1 MIIKKVALGNNEEA
15 FIEDSFSEGLN
26 IISSDDNNKGKTIII
41 QSILYTIGNKPIFPS
56 SFEYKEYYYYLEF
69 IHDSELYIVV
79 RIGDSYIIKSGDG
92 IRIFDGMSEFKRFWT
107 NNIFPL
113 PSVVV
118 NGSLKIVDMELFV
131 QLFFVGQDGK
141 DTSTIFNS
149 GFYHKDDFR
158 NMLLSYS
165 GDFSVEMNSDEIR
178 KKKKK
183 IKDLK
188 NKRNEQLKL
197 SDFYKSSAIA
207 TEYLSHVK
215 DQDAFHKR
223 IEDMDEVTGKIA
235 EVRKKRTHLATRK
248 SLWNTT
254 LKELRSLNRNI
265 EIGELRCMD
274 CNSSNIAFKGK
285 GKTAYSF
292 DVSTPEMR
300 SQIIYSIE
308 EKITDINEEISRYDY
323 EIAELQSELQTLM
336 DDDDVTIENIM
347 AYKQGFRSVEEIE
360 KALLELDTEITQLT
374 DELKAG
380 IKISDEEKEKRK
392 QFFSQFI
399 VLMNNKKHTIDIEST
414 DNYEDIFTKRG
425 TIISGSE
432 ETVFYVARLISTAEM
447 INHECPIIMDSFRA
461 EDLSTDKEERVLTM
475 FSEVTNQCILTTT
488 LKNEEVGKYSERAG
502 INVLDYSAHTSF
514 KLLSEAYVSDF
525 KMLLKTLHID
535 I

>member
-1 MIIKKVALGNNEEA
+1 
-15 FIEDSFSEGLN
+15 
-26 IISSDDNNKGKTIII
+26 
-41 QSILYTIGNKPIFPS
+41 
-56 SFEYKEYYYYLEF
+56 
-69 IHDSELYIVV
+69 
-79 RIGDSYIIKSGDG
+79 
-92 IRIFDGMSEFKRFWT
+92 
-107 NNIFPL
+107 
-113 PSVVV
+113 
-118 NGSLKIVDMELFV
+118 
-131 QLFFVGQDGK
+131 
-141 DTSTIFNS
+141 
-149 GFYHKDDFR
+149 
-158 NMLLSYS
+158 
-165 GDFSVEMNSDEIR
+165 
-178 KKKKK
+178 
-183 IKDLK
+183 
-188 NKRNEQLKL
+188 
-197 SDFYKSSAIA
+197 
-207 TEYLSHVK
+207 
-215 DQDAFHKR
+215 
-223 IEDMDEVTGKIA
+223 MDEVTGKIA